1 MVSVKTIWVRRY
13 AVCFRQRAGLC
24 GLQLTAEPGQFILN
38 SRLAAQEEAV
48 GPDCHNFTI
57 NSNNDY
63 IQVTV
68 WCLQSCNTFYNSGA
82 HLQFT
87 FLILPYVMSAKDATI
102 FL

>member
-1 MVSVKTIWVRRY
+1 MVIVKTIWVRRY

-68 WCLQSCNTFYNSGA
+68 CSLATRFTIQKLTYNS
-82 HLQFT
+82 HL
-87 FLILPYVMSAKDATI
+87 
-102 FL
+102 